1 MLKKHG
7 HLGSTLWL
15 CSPLTR
21 ALETMTLAAPQVEQL
36 AAAQQGVGAGQRVV
50 VHRCAPA
57 GFISWLHQQMRIVTH
72 TKCILLV
79 LVLVLVFSA
88 SCLCLYSVLGPCKG
102 F

>member
-36 AAAQQGVGAGQRVV
+36 AAAQHGVGAGQKVV
-50 VHRCAPA
+50 IHRCAAAAA
-57 GFISWLHQQMRIVTH
+57 GCACRHISDQWPVSALH
-72 TKCILLV
+72 
-79 LVLVLVFSA
+79 A
-88 SCLCLYSVLGPCKG
+88 
-102 F
+102 